1 MKWLKFRAFSEKY
14 WMTDVKTIDFD
25 MNQIEVY
32 VPYSEPKWL
41 NQDDNFKLMQDTGLK
56 DKNWVEIYEGDIVY
70 DKMNNKFAEVKMNSF
85 WRWSLYW
92 INWERMNEYQGE
104 YFFSWIYPDNHNL
117 EIKWNIY
124 ENPELIKE

>member
-1 MKWLKFRAFSEKY
+1 MNREIKFRVFDTLYKRMLWSEEALKCLLQEEQ
-14 WMTDVKTIDFD
+14 MKSKHPDA
-25 MNQIEVY
+25 VY
-32 VPYSEPKWL
+32 
-41 NQDDNFKLMQDTGLK
+41 MQFTWLK

-104 YFFSWIYPDNHNL
+104 YFFSWIYPDNYNL

-124 ENPELIKE
+124 ENPNLLDNK

>member
-1 MKWLKFRAFSEKY
+1 MNREIKFRAWDKDRKEMITYISSISPI
-14 WMTDVKTIDFD
+14 VHNILHI
-25 MNQIEVY
+25 NL
-32 VPYSEPKWL
+32 PYII
-41 NQDDNFKLMQDTGLK
+41 MQYTWLK

-124 ENPELIKE
+124 ENPNLLDNK